1 MVLIGTKSRSRARN
15 RPSARRTGPAV
26 RRNSPRER
34 ILAAAF
40 AAFTARGYAA
50 ASTLE
55 IATRARV
62 SKRELYALFGNKEQ
76 MLITCIA
83 ERARRMHAP
92 ATESAA
98 PRDRRELEA
107 TLVSFGAVLI
117 AELSDPDVV
126 ALQRLAIAEADRSPE
141 VGRAL
146 EIYGRGT
153 CARALRELLAAARRS
168 ALRADADVGALADRF
183 LSVLLGDLPMS
194 LALALRRP
202 PAGEE
207 IERRA
212 RDAARAV
219 LGGSEAR

>member
-1 MVLIGTKSRSRARN
+1 MVLIGTKSRSRTRN

-26 RRNSPRER
+26 GRGGPRER

-83 ERARRMHAP
+83 ERARRMHPP

-107 TLVSFGAVLI
+107 TLMRFGAVLL
-117 AELSDPDVV
+117 AELCHPDVV
-126 ALQRLAIAEADRSPE
+126 ALQRLAIAEAERSPE

-146 EIYGRGT
+146 EVHGRGT
-153 CARALRELLAAARRS
+153 CARALRAMLAAA
-168 ALRADADVGALADRF
+168 LPADAGVDALVDRY
-183 LSVLLGDLPMS
+183 LSVLLGDLSMS
-194 LALALRRP
+194 LALGLRRP

-212 RDAARAV
+212 RDAAGAV
-219 LGGSEAR
+219 LDGSEAR

>member
-1 MVLIGTKSRSRARN
+1 MVLIGTKSRGRARK
-15 RPSARRTGPAV
+15 RPSARRTGPAA
-26 RRNSPRER
+26 RRGSPRER
-34 ILAAAF
+34 ILGAAF

-55 IATRARV
+55 IATRAGV

-83 ERARRMHAP
+83 ERARRMHPP

-98 PRDRRELEA
+98 PRDRHELEA
-107 TLVSFGAVLI
+107 TLVRFGAVLL

-146 EIYGRGT
+146 EVYGRGS
-153 CARALRELLAAARRS
+153 CARALREMLAG
-168 ALRADADVGALADRF
+168 ALGADADVGALVDRY

-194 LALALRRP
+194 LALGLRRP

-212 RDAARAV
+212 REAARTV
-219 LGGSEAR
+219 SGGSEAR

>member
-1 MVLIGTKSRSRARN
+1 MRN
-15 RPSARRTGPAV
+15 RPSTRRTGPAV

-83 ERARRMHAP
+83 ERARRMHPP
-92 ATESAA
+92 ATESAV
-98 PRDRRELEA
+98 PRDRRALEA
-107 TLVSFGAVLI
+107 TLARFGAVLL

-146 EIYGRGT
+146 EVYGRGT
-153 CARALRELLAAARRS
+153 CARALRELLAPGLPADS
-168 ALRADADVGALADRF
+168 DVDALVDRY
-183 LSVLLGDLPMS
+183 LSVLLGDLPMT
-194 LALALRRP
+194 LALGLRRP
-202 PAGEE
+202 PTSEE

-212 RDAARAV
+212 GDAVRAV
-219 LGGSEAR
+219 LVGSEAR

>member
-1 MVLIGTKSRSRARN
+1 MVLIGTTSRGRARN
-15 RPSARRTGPAV
+15 RPSARRSGPAV
-26 RRNSPRER
+26 GRGSPRER

-76 MLITCIA
+76 MLISCIA
-83 ERARRMHAP
+83 ERARRMHPP
-92 ATESAA
+92 ATGSAA
-98 PRDRRELEA
+98 ARDRRELEA
-107 TLVSFGAVLI
+107 TLVRFGAVLL

-146 EIYGRGT
+146 EVYGRGS
-153 CARALRELLAAARRS
+153 CARALGGMLAAA
-168 ALRADADVGALADRF
+168 LPADADVGALVDRY

-194 LALALRRP
+194 LALGLRRP

-212 RDAARAV
+212 REAARAV